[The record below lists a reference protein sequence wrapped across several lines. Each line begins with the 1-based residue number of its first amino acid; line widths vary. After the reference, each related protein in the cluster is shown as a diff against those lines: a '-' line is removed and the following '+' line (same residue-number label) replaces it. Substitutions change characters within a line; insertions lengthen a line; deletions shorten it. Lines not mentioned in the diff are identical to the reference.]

1 MSQLGYDRISSV
13 AVSGTHLDEPA
24 RVRLDPL
31 RAAEGGI
38 GLIPLGVA
46 LDVWE
51 QTRPLRPKE
60 HPLLIAVT
68 TPDERGHQR
77 SSEVIRGHQRS
88 SEVIRGHP
96 RSSEVIRGPQRSS
109 EVLRGPQ
116 RSSEVLR
123 GPQRPSESIGGHPRP
138 SESISGGSGSH
149 QPPSEPP
156 SETRNAIRRH
166 QSRHPRTSARRKRS
180 RRSPLGAWRARGPM
194 ASRLT

>member
-68 TPDERGHQR
+68 TPDERGHQM

-123 GPQRPSESIGGHPRP
+123 GPQRPSESIRVHRRP
-138 SESISGGSGSH
+138 SEAIRVHIGGLGEPSAAIRAAIRNPKRH
-149 QPPSEPP
+149 QAPSEPP
-156 SETRNAIRRH
+156 STH
-166 QSRHPRTSARRKRS
+166 QCAP
-180 RRSPLGAWRARGPM
+180 
-194 ASRLT
+194 

>member
-24 RVRLDPL
+24 RVRSDPL

-60 HPLLIAVT
+60 HPLLIAVAA
-68 TPDERGHQR
+68 PDERGHQR

-88 SEVIRGHP
+88 SEVISGHQ
-96 RSSEVIRGPQRSS
+96 RSSEVIRGH
-109 EVLRGPQ
+109 Q